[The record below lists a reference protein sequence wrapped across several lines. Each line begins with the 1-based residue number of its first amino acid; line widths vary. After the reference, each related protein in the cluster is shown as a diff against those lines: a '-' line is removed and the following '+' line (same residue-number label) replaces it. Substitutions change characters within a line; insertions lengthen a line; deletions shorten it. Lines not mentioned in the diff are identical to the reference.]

1 MRRKTIIIIVAI
13 ISLGFLFQLTSQYA
27 FYWFLGVM
35 GTFTILA
42 LFDIIQVKNS
52 ILKNFP
58 LFGHLR
64 YIFKNISPEI
74 RQYFVEGN
82 TDGSPFNKNQID
94 LVNSR
99 AEMKLENHPFGT
111 EMNLYEDGHEW
122 VAHSQ
127 FPSKLKDKI
136 PRVKVGNSQCTK
148 PYHAA
153 LLNVSAMSYG
163 SLSSRAIE
171 SLNGGAK
178 IGGFYHNTGEGSLSP
193 FHIKPGGDIVW
204 QIGTGYFGC
213 RTKDGKFDP
222 KVFQEKS
229 AVNNVKMIEI
239 KLSQGAKPGH
249 GGILPAVKNTVE
261 IAKIRGVEPH
271 TLVHS
276 PPYHS
281 TFSDPE
287 GLMHFVKELRDLSGG
302 KPVGFKLCVGSKKE
316 IEDICQAMIKT
327 EIKADF
333 ITVDGAEGGT
343 GAAPLEFSNHI
354 GMPGEE
360 AVTLVSDM
368 LRGYDL
374 KKEVK
379 IIFSGKVITG
389 FDIIRAISAGADFC
403 NSARGMMFALGCI
416 QSLKCNSNICPTGIA
431 TQNKNL
437 EKGINVNLKTIRVA
451 NFQKETVKS
460 AVEILAAMGLCHSEE
475 LNRTMLFQWSGENN
489 RSMTLDE
496 IYPTIKEGS
505 FLNRMSKQPL

>member
-1 MRRKTIIIIVAI
+1 MRRNTIIIIVVI
-13 ISLGFLFQLTSQYA
+13 LTLGFLLQLTYQYA

-35 GTFTILA
+35 GVFSIIA
-42 LFDIIQVKNS
+42 LYDIIQVKNS
-52 ILKNFP
+52 IVKNYP

-64 YIFKNISPEI
+64 YIFKDISPEI

-82 TDGSPFNKNQID
+82 TDGTPFNKNQID
-94 LVNSR
+94 LINSR
-99 AEMKLENHPFGT
+99 AEMKLKNHPFGT

-127 FPSKLKDKI
+127 FPSKLKDVT
-136 PRVKVGNSQCTK
+136 PRVKVGNNQCLK
-148 PYHAA
+148 PYDAA

-178 IGGFYHNTGEGSLSP
+178 IGGFYHNTGEGSVSP
-193 FHIKPGGDIVW
+193 FHLKPGGDIVW

-213 RTKDGKFDP
+213 RTKEGKFDP
-222 KVFQEKS
+222 KSFQEKS
-229 AVNNVKMIEI
+229 IIDNVKMIEI

-249 GGILPAVKNTVE
+249 GGILPAVKNTEE
-261 IAKIRGVEPH
+261 IAKIRGVEAH
-271 TLVHS
+271 TTVHS

-287 GLMHFVKELRDLSGG
+287 GLMQFVKQLRDLSGG
-302 KPVGFKLCVGSKKE
+302 KPVGFKLCVGSRKE
-316 IEDICQAMIKT
+316 IEDICQAMVRTGIV
-327 EIKADF
+327 ADF

-360 AVTLVSDM
+360 AVTVVSDM

-374 KKEVK
+374 KKQVR
-379 IIFSGKVITG
+379 IIYSGKVITG
-389 FDIIRAISAGADFC
+389 FDIVRAISAGADLC

-416 QSLKCNSNICPTGIA
+416 QSLRCHSNVCPTGIA
-431 TQNKNL
+431 TQNKGL
-437 EKGINVNLKTIRVA
+437 EKGLNVTQKTQRVA

-460 AVEILAAMGLCHSEE
+460 AVEMLASMGLNHSEE
-475 LNRTMLFQWSGENN
+475 LNRTTLFQWSGENN

-496 IYPTIKEGS
+496 IYPTVKEGS
-505 FLNRMSKQPL
+505 FLDRIN